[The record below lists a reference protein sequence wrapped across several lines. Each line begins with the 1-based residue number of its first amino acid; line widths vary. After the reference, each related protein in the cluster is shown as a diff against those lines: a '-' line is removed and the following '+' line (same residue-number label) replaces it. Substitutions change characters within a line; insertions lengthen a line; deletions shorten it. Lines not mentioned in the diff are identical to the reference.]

1 MAKTLN
7 KTYTHP
13 LFLALL
19 PKCLL
24 WNQSSTIDPLTWI
37 SCPAASPALLAGFT
51 PSLLSP
57 SHFGV

>member
-37 SCPAASPALLAGFT
+37 SCPAASPALLARSPHPIF
-51 PSLLSP
+51 SLPISL
-57 SHFGV
+57 